1 MDSMYHII
9 WNGLRHDNLVMVLY
23 PTPYTILD
31 KFLIYMHDMASFIMN
46 HSSHE
51 LSKSTEISIALPNA
65 E

>member
-1 MDSMYHII
+1 M
-9 WNGLRHDNLVMVLY
+9 RHDNLVMVLY